1 MTYTIVGLFASQ
13 NQSKAV
19 SQGLKSNGFKDSDY
33 IVYVTDEKKVEKKSI
48 WAKLFTEDA
57 HEEAAATDSL
67 IVSVAIN
74 NSQEAEKAKKVFA
87 ENNVV
92 NTYELDNLPF
102 EEAKNLDYV
111 KKVVALKAKMLVY
124 AMPEIKT
131 SSSEISTG
139 INTEL
144 NVGK

>member
-48 WAKLFTEDA
+48 WGKLFTEDA

-87 ENNVV
+87 ENKVV

-111 KKVVALKAKMLVY
+111 KKVVALKAKMLIY

>member
-13 NQSKAV
+13 NQSKAI
-19 SQGLKSNGFKDSDY
+19 SQGLESNGFKDSDY

-48 WAKLFTEDA
+48 WAKLFTE
-57 HEEAAATDSL
+57 EAAATDSL

-87 ENNVV
+87 ENKVV

-111 KKVVALKAKMLVY
+111 KKVVALKAKMLIY

>member
-13 NQSKAV
+13 NQSKAI
-19 SQGLKSNGFKDSDY
+19 SQSLESNGFKDSDY

-48 WAKLFTEDA
+48 WAKIFTEDA
-57 HEEAAATDSL
+57 HEAAAVTDSL

-74 NSQEAEKAKKVFA
+74 NKQEAELVKKIFT
-87 ENNVV
+87 ENKVV
-92 NTYELDNLPF
+92 NIYELDNLPF
-102 EEAKNLDYV
+102 EEAKHLDYV
-111 KKVVALKAKMLVY
+111 KKVVALKAKMLIY

>member
-13 NQSKAV
+13 NQSKAI
-19 SQGLKSNGFKDSDY
+19 SLGLESNGFKDSDY

-48 WAKLFTEDA
+48 WDKLFTEDT

-87 ENNVV
+87 ENKVV

-111 KKVVALKAKMLVY
+111 KKVVALKAKMLIY

>member
-13 NQSKAV
+13 NQSKTV
-19 SQGLKSNGFKDSDY
+19 SQSLESNGFKDSDY
-33 IVYVTDEKKVEKKSI
+33 IVYVTDEKKAEKKSI
-48 WAKLFTEDA
+48 WEKLFTIDA
-57 HEEAAATDSL
+57 HEEAAVTDSL

-74 NSQEAEKAKKVFA
+74 NKEEAELAKKIFT

-92 NTYELDNLPF
+92 NIYELDNVAF

-111 KKVVALKAKMLVY
+111 KKVVALKAKMLIY

-131 SSSEISTG
+131 SHSEISTG
-139 INTEL
+139 INSEVSSNT
-144 NVGK
+144 